1 MNAPARVLTCIAV
14 FIASCG
20 VACAQQPEQQA
31 PAKQTEAT
39 EAAPAAPQGPPIVA
53 IEIQGNQRINQD
65 IILPAISSRVGS
77 PFSQETAQKD
87 ARAIYEL
94 GWFHSVEPS
103 AVQEE
108 KGVRLVFSVVENFV
122 LKEIQFK
129 DNVVMSREQLLEVMK
144 TKPGQ
149 VLNNQYIRQDAAAI
163 EEAYQK
169 KGYAYAR
176 VLEMEVKEETGV
188 LEIPVGEGTI
198 EDIRVLGNGKTKTW
212 VIKSK
217 VRSKKGAALD
227 TNVVRKDLQRLY
239 NMDLFEDVSADPEL
253 GSRPGSL
260 ILNYRVKE
268 KKTGLAAFGF
278 GWSSVQKVVGF
289 IDVSDSNFRG
299 TAQRLSVR
307 AEFGGRDSFEVGYF
321 NPFMLPSE
329 TTMNLNL
336 YNKVILRQA
345 FTGSQSFLYDER
357 RRGGNIT
364 LGRSLS
370 DTRRVF
376 ATLRADD
383 ISASDERVA
392 SLQAESVRSVALAM
406 LTDTRDIIFDPSR
419 GSFTSYSVEVAG
431 LLGGQADFSK
441 WAVDLRRYFKAG
453 RNKVFATRLMLGM
466 TGGDPPPLE
475 QFLVG
480 GGESLRGYRND
491 RFPGERMALLNSEL
505 RFPLGKKLKGVV
517 FFDVGDAWQGSF
529 AQSFGDANFKGHIGY
544 GIGVRVVTPIGPIRL
559 DYGIGDFGPETHFSM
574 GHVF

>member
-1 MNAPARVLTCIAV
+1 MNAPARVLACIAALIV
-14 FIASCG
+14 SCG
-20 VACAQQPEQQA
+20 VALSQQPEQQT

-53 IEIQGNQRINQD
+53 IEIQGNQRIGRD
-65 IILPAISSRVGS
+65 VIFPAVSSRVGS
-77 PFSQETAQKD
+77 PFSLDAAQKD
-87 ARAIYEL
+87 ARAVYDL
-94 GWFHSVEPS
+94 GWFTSVEPS

-122 LKEIQFK
+122 IKEIQFK
-129 DNVVMSREQLLEVMK
+129 DNVVVSREQLLEVMK

-176 VLEMEVKEETGV
+176 VLEMEVKEETGT
-188 LEIPVGEGTI
+188 LEIPIAEGI
-198 EDIRVLGNGKTKTW
+198 VEDIRVLGNGKTKTW

-217 VRSKKGAALD
+217 VRSKKGAPLN

-239 NMDLFEDVSADPEL
+239 NMDLFEDVSADPEV

-260 ILNYRVKE
+260 ILNYKVKE
-268 KKTGLAAFGF
+268 KKTGLAAFGM
-278 GWSSVQKVVGF
+278 GWSSVQKIVGF
-289 IDVSDSNFRG
+289 VDVSDSNFRG

-336 YNKVILRQA
+336 YNKVILREA
-345 FTGSQSFLYDER
+345 FTGDQSFLYDER
-357 RRGGNIT
+357 RRGGNVT
-364 LGRSLS
+364 FGRSLS
-370 DTRRVF
+370 DTRRIF
-376 ATLRADD
+376 TTLRADD
-383 ISASDERVA
+383 ISANDERVA
-392 SLQAESVRSVALAM
+392 SLQAESVRSVALTM
-406 LTDTRDIIFDPSR
+406 LTDTRDVIFDPTR
-419 GSFTSYSVEVAG
+419 GSFTSFSAEGAG
-431 LLGGQADFSK
+431 LLGGQANFSK
-441 WAVDLRRYFKAG
+441 WAVDLRRYLKAG
-453 RNKVFATRLMLGM
+453 RNRIFATRLMLGI
-466 TGGDPPPLE
+466 TGGSPPPLE

-480 GGESLRGYRND
+480 GGESLRGYKND
-491 RFPGERMALLNSEL
+491 RFPGKRMAILNTEL

-517 FFDVGDAWQGSF
+517 FADVGDAWQGSF
-529 AQSFGDANFKGHIGY
+529 AERFGDARFKARVGY

-559 DYGIGDFGPETHFSM
+559 DYGIGAFGPETHFSM